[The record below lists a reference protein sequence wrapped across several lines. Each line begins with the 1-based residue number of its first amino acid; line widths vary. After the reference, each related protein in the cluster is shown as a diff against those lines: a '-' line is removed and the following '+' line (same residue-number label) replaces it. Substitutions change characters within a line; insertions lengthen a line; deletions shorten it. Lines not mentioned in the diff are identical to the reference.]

1 MVKKYIPDRGDICWA
16 SLDPTLGHEQ
26 KGRRPV
32 LVLSPIKYNQLSE
45 LVLICPLTSK
55 IKGYLFEVKLS
66 DKGVFLADHIRSISW
81 KERDLKF
88 AAKVPSEVLMD
99 VLLKIKILLDL

>member
-1 MVKKYIPDRGDICWA
+1 MVNKYVPDKGDVCWA

-32 LVLSPIKYNQLSE
+32 LVLSPIKYNRLSKLA
-45 LVLICPLTSK
+45 LVCPLTSK
-55 IKGYLFEVKLS
+55 IKGYSFEVKLS
-66 DKGVFLADHIRSISW
+66 EKGVFLADQIRSVSW

-88 AAKVPSEVLMD
+88 VTKSPPEVLTN
-99 VLLKIKILLDL
+99 VFSKIKILLDV